1 MKSPLQTLSRIEKF
15 NINEQRKILVALQE
29 KQEEITNLLNN
40 LNIQFEKDKE
50 CQREFQLIG
59 DFGAYV
65 KMYLETKEN
74 YENQIQALEN
84 EIEKV
89 RDIITE
95 MYKEQK
101 TYEIIDENRQKHLQQ
116 EEDLKLQKQLDEI
129 GTNNYIKIHKETNQ
143 GE

>member
-1 MKSPLQTLSRIEKF
+1 MKNALQILGRIEKF

-29 KQEEITNLLNN
+29 QQDIIISKLSALNQ
-40 LNIQFEKDKE
+40 QFELDKE
-50 CQREFQLIG
+50 CQRQNQLVG

-65 KMYLETKEN
+65 KKYLETKES
-74 YENQIQALEN
+74 YEAQIASLEQQ
-84 EIEKV
+84 IEQV
-89 RDIITE
+89 RDIIAD

-101 TYEIIDENRQKHLQQ
+101 TFEIIDENRQKRAQH

-129 GTNNYIKIHKETNQ
+129 GTNSYIKHHEEIDT